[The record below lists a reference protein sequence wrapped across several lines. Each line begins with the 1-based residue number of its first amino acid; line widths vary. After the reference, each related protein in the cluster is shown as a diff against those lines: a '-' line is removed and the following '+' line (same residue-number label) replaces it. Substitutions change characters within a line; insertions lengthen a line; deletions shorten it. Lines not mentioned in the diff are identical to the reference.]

1 MILLI
6 GTKHCSRCQMTTN
19 ILTNKNIPFEY
30 KLFDSLSQEDQ
41 DKYLNIA
48 KNVNQTSFPIIFKD
62 DKIVTLQQI

>member
-1 MILLI
+1 
-6 GTKHCSRCQMTTN
+6 MTTN